1 MSQSPIEAAW
11 RHCPWGMAV
20 IAADGTVSAF
30 TAAYGERLGLAP
42 DDLLGKREAD
52 VDALTAPMARDHRRV
67 EVLQDDV
74 RAVHFLG
81 DASRTEG
88 NVRHLASIAE
98 MLREPMASIYGFA
111 ELLLTQNYDE
121 ETRRD
126 LTSTLMEQVEVMSN
140 IINNG
145 LDTRVNAPA
154 TALAQQSAL
163 TIRRL
168 AGDPA

>member
-20 IAADGTVSAF
+20 IAADGNVSALNP
-30 TAAYGERLGLAP
+30 AYAKYLGRAP
-42 DDLLGKREAD
+42 DDLLGRSEAD
-52 VDALTAPMARDHRRV
+52 LAAQIPGLLHACNRI
-67 EVLQDDV
+67 EVLRDDV
-74 RAVHFLG
+74 RSIHYLSAATEAEVH
-81 DASRTEG
+81 A
-88 NVRHLASIAE
+88 RHQAGIAE

-126 LTSTLMEQVEVMSN
+126 LTSTLMEQVDVMSN

>member
-1 MSQSPIEAAW
+1 
-11 RHCPWGMAV
+11 MAV
-20 IAADGTVSAF
+20 IAADGNVSALNP
-30 TAAYGERLGLAP
+30 AYAKYLGRAP
-42 DDLLGKREAD
+42 ADLLGQSEAD
-52 VDALTAPMARDHRRV
+52 LDARIMGLLQAYHRV

-74 RAVHFLG
+74 RSVHYLG
-81 DASRTEG
+81 DATEAE
-88 NVRHLASIAE
+88 VHARHQANIAE

-126 LTSTLMEQVEVMSN
+126 LTSTLMEQIEVMSN

-145 LDTRVNAPA
+145 LDTRGNSPA
-154 TALAQQSAL
+154 TARTQQSAL
-163 TIRRL
+163 TARRL